1 MFVFRKI
8 WRALFSSNTRFEIRP
23 FALLPTKCKASK
35 RFQNLKLEN
44 NMPLFLPPRANEKD
58 TKKIFPIFH
67 SQEFSF
73 FFFWTL
79 HWNYNKRTYCNGSA
93 NWNHARYL
101 FKNHFLLFINTILKS
116 DYFLVYIT
124 STEKWTNSILISSR
138 ISQIFYF
145 ISGILIKHFRVLGIL
160 GILRWV
166 GGQRNYIFVTVLRQ
180 SNYISNGFDPIM
192 TIMFDVTE
200 NIWSRKKT
208 IEYFTKSFNR
218 STLWV

>member
-79 HWNYNKRTYCNGSA
+79 HWNYSKRTYCNGSA
-93 NWNHARYL
+93 NWNHARCL

-124 STEKWTNSILISSR
+124 STEKWTNSILISFKNFSN
-138 ISQIFYF
+138 ILLYF
-145 ISGILIKHFRVLGIL
+145 RNSNKTFSSFRNFRNFKVSGRPEKL
-160 GILRWV
+160 
-166 GGQRNYIFVTVLRQ
+166 YICDSFA
-180 SNYISNGFDPIM
+180 
-192 TIMFDVTE
+192 TE
-200 NIWSRKKT
+200 
-208 IEYFTKSFNR
+208 
-218 STLWV
+218 

>member
-8 WRALFSSNTRFEIRP
+8 WRALFSSNTHFEIRP

-44 NMPLFLPPRANEKD
+44 NMPPFLPPRANEKD

-124 STEKWTNSILISSR
+124 STEKWTNSILISFKNFSN
-138 ISQIFYF
+138 ILLYF
-145 ISGILIKHFRVLGIL
+145 RNSNKTFSSFRNFRNFKVSGRPEKL
-160 GILRWV
+160 
-166 GGQRNYIFVTVLRQ
+166 YICDSFA
-180 SNYISNGFDPIM
+180 
-192 TIMFDVTE
+192 TE
-200 NIWSRKKT
+200 
-208 IEYFTKSFNR
+208 
-218 STLWV
+218 